1 LSLTAFDIGKLKIAA
16 HVREELDLAG
26 LASDAIRCKSGD
38 LHTRPGTA
46 RLSITV
52 GETNLYI
59 DLTRDEVEGCQSIVA
74 GEVWYKI
81 ARLIEDLRESA
92 PGIQKEFKQ

>member
-1 LSLTAFDIGKLKIAA
+1 LALTAFDIGKLKIAA

-38 LHTRPGTA
+38 LHTRPGNALLEITI
-46 RLSITV
+46 RGVTGQLDLSR
-52 GETNLYI
+52 E
-59 DLTRDEVEGCQSIVA
+59 EVEGCQSIVA

-81 ARLIEDLRESA
+81 ARLINDLA
-92 PGIQKEFKQ
+92 GPVA

>member
-1 LSLTAFDIGKLKIAA
+1 LPLTSFDIGKLKIAA

-26 LASDAIRCKSGD
+26 LAFEAIRCKSGD

-46 RLSITV
+46 QLQIAIGGVTR
-52 GETNLYI
+52 NLE
-59 DLTRDEVEGCQSIVA
+59 LTRDEVEGCQAIVA

-81 ARLIEDLRESA
+81 SNLIGQFTKIDS
-92 PGIQKEFKQ
+92 